1 MEIFKKNINRMRQD
15 TLSSFRKVYFHWKGL
30 LILLLVLG
38 ACKKT
43 ELPPTVE
50 EDPVFSFTG
59 NLDNQSLDFV
69 AGEEDYYLFTSF
81 RKDDNNVYSFMGR
94 FEKTMDCES
103 DCKEILE
110 FEIRDIGVDSGADVM
125 PDRSLGVGSYPIGIT
140 GSNFEIDTIVEGYDV
155 FFENRSISNVSTN
168 FNWDLGDGISIDS
181 FLPGPLF
188 LSPADIGQGKDVRL
202 TLTENSGTG
211 SCSSTLLQRIQI
223 GGDPNSSCSLDFVS
237 LSDSVINTLCA
248 DMSGVDPFVF
258 RWILSNDSIIM
269 EDCLEDFDFVDS
281 MSMVLTGIDGQGCE
295 QSKNISTHKS
305 ALSELEYCSADFDY
319 EVLTRNK
326 IVFTPIEDSLSF
338 SNVIVRYTDRE
349 GITFTSGGI
358 DQNQEDRFEILESSD
373 YLVNENG
380 EATRL
385 LKIRFS
391 GFLSNDGNNPRYLE
405 NGEGVIA
412 VSYPK

>member
-1 MEIFKKNINRMRQD
+1 MKQD
-15 TLSSFRKVYFHWKGL
+15 TLSSFRNVYFHWKGI

-43 ELPPTVE
+43 ELPPSVE

-59 NLDNQSLDFV
+59 NLGNQSLDFV

-81 RKDDNNVYSFMGR
+81 EKDAIDVYSFIGR

-103 DCKEILE
+103 DCKETLE
-110 FEIRDIGVDSGADVM
+110 FEIRDVAVNPGEDVM
-125 PDRSLGVGSYPIGIT
+125 PDRSLGVGLYSIETI
-140 GSNFEIDTIVEGYDV
+140 GSNFTIDTIVEGYDV

-168 FNWDLGDGISIDS
+168 FNWDLGNGVSIDS

-188 LSPADIGQGKDVRL
+188 LSLEDIGQGKEIKL
-202 TLTENSGTG
+202 TVNENSGNG
-211 SCSSTLLQRIQI
+211 SCSSTKIQTI
-223 GGDPNSSCSLDFVS
+223 QVGGNPNSDCSLDFVS
-237 LSDSVINTLCA
+237 LSDSVINTFCA
-248 DMSGVDPFVF
+248 DMTGAEPFMI
-258 RWILSNDSIIM
+258 RWVLPNDSIVM
-269 EDCLEDFDFVDS
+269 EDCLEGFDFVDS
-281 MSMVLTGIDGQGCE
+281 MSMRLVGSDGQGCV

-305 ALSELEYCSADFDY
+305 VFAELEYCSADFDY
-319 EVLTRNK
+319 EILTRNK
-326 IVFTPIEDSLSF
+326 IIFTPIEDSLSF
-338 SNVIVRYTDRE
+338 SNVIVRYTDQE
-349 GITFTSGGI
+349 GITFTSKNI
-358 DQNQEDRFEILESSD
+358 DQNEEDRFEILESSD

-380 EATRL
+380 DATRL

-391 GFLSNDGNNPRYLE
+391 GLLSNGGNNPLYLE